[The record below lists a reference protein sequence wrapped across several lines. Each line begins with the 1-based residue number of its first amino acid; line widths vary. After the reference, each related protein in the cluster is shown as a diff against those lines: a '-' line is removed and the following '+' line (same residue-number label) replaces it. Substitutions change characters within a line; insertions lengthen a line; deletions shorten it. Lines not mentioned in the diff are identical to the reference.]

1 MEQQKFEEFQAI
13 CRRNGWKCTSQRLAV
28 YEFVHENYTHPGV
41 DDVWRHV
48 RQSLPAVTRES
59 VYRILNELA
68 GQGVIQ
74 KLNHL
79 DSARY
84 DCQTGPQ
91 GHFICEICGEIT
103 DFAFPE
109 GALAPADPPCGEV
122 RHIELRLSG
131 VCGKCRQAMTEGKP
145 GKEKQVRIR
154 ARKTRK

>member
-68 GQGVIQ
+68 GQG
-74 KLNHL
+74 
-79 DSARY
+79 
-84 DCQTGPQ
+84 
-91 GHFICEICGEIT
+91 HFICEICGEIT

>member
-1 MEQQKFEEFQAI
+1 MAACQTK
-13 CRRNGWKCTSQRLAV
+13 
-28 YEFVHENYTHPGV
+28 
-41 DDVWRHV
+41 
-48 RQSLPAVTRES
+48 
-59 VYRILNELA
+59 LA
-68 GQGVIQ
+68 GRDKGERLPDTERTRRAGVIQ

-109 GALAPADPPCGEV
+109 GALAPAESPCGEV